1 MPQAPKKPATK
12 SSPKKPS
19 GKSSAAPK
27 SAASKSTSPFGAGV
41 WPSAG
46 LNTFTSATTPKNM
59 ESFMNKS
66 QSQFDAFYKD
76 QGAAFKEALE
86 AYSKSGKVTA
96 ERMQEF
102 MNYYMEFYQN
112 YSSQQANAFQ
122 NMMACKTANDV
133 AEAQTKFAQDSFNEM
148 MQAFTKF
155 SQFGMQFASEA
166 FEPFG
171 DQFGKVMKKATDT
184 MAA

>member
-1 MPQAPKKPATK
+1 
-12 SSPKKPS
+12 
-19 GKSSAAPK
+19 
-27 SAASKSTSPFGAGV
+27 
-41 WPSAG
+41 
-46 LNTFTSATTPKNM
+46 M

-76 QGAAFKEALE
+76 QGAAFKEAME
-86 AYSKSGKVTA
+86 AYAKSGKITA

-102 MNYYMEFYQN
+102 MNYFMEFYQN
-112 YSSQQANAFQ
+112 YSTQQAQAFQ
-122 NMMACKTANDV
+122 KMMACKTANDMTD
-133 AEAQTKFAQDSFNEM
+133 AQSKFAQESFNEM

-155 SQFGMQFASEA
+155 TQFGMQFASEA

-171 DQFGKVMKKATDT
+171 DQFSKAMKKASET

>member
-1 MPQAPKKPATK
+1 MAKAPKKSANQ
-12 SSPKKPS
+12 SQPKKTAS
-19 GKSSAAPK
+19 KSKSSANPSQPFPK
-27 SAASKSTSPFGAGV
+27 STFGAGV
-41 WPSAG
+41 WPNAG

-76 QGAAFKEALE
+76 QGSAFKEAMD
-86 AYSKSGKVTA
+86 AYAKSGKITA

-102 MNYYMEFYQN
+102 MNYYMEFCQN
-112 YSSQQANAFQ
+112 YSTQQASAFQ

-133 AEAQTKFAQDSFNEM
+133 AEAQNKFAQNNFNEM

-155 SQFGMQFASEA
+155 SQFGMQFASDA

-171 DQFGKVMKKATDT
+171 DQFSKAMKKASES